1 MNMKPTNVLL
11 LNMNS
16 TCELSNSLRRIIESA
31 QNADLRLQQ
40 ETIDNN
46 DSLSRAESALPEMV
60 SRANPAVIFLISSW
74 NYLKQVK
81 SLFPSLRRATPEP
94 PVVIVSDTDAP
105 DEMFEMIKLGAAD
118 FITPPLTATGI
129 LPRLWRLIEQT
140 IRGETLLY
148 KLKEKFFGTKML
160 IGESPAFLEVVNN
173 LPLIAQYDTTI
184 LISGE
189 TGTGKEVCAHAIHR
203 LSARA
208 DHPFI
213 PVNCGAIP
221 VELIENELFGH
232 ERGAY
237 TGAASSQIGL
247 IREAD
252 GGTLFLDEIDS
263 LPLMA
268 QVKLLRFLQEKEFR
282 PLGSSKTWRANV
294 RVITATNLDIE
305 KAVNTGKVR
314 QDLYYRLNIIPLK
327 LPPLRER
334 REDIL
339 PLAEHFLARCAAK
352 FHKRVTSF
360 DLEARRKLL
369 LHDWPGNVREL
380 EHAVERA
387 AALSSRAVIQ
397 GADLALSFGHGG
409 DGAPNHVSFKA
420 AKAKVVAEFERTY
433 LQALLMA
440 CNGNVTRAAEAAHKD
455 RGALCQLLR
464 KHRID
469 ANSFRSSAST
479 EESD

>member
-1 MNMKPTNVLL
+1 MKPTNLLL
-11 LNMNS
+11 LNLNS
-16 TCELSNSLRRIIESA
+16 SGELSGALRGIIESA
-31 QNADLRLQQ
+31 RNSDLRLQQ
-40 ETIDNN
+40 ETIDGN
-46 DSLSRAESALPEMV
+46 DPLSRVESVLPELV
-60 SRANPAVIFLISSW
+60 SRSNPAVIFLVSSW
-74 NYLKQVK
+74 NRLKQAK
-81 SLFPSLRRATPEP
+81 SLFPSLRRSPPEP
-94 PVVIVSDTDAP
+94 PVVVVSDTDAP

-118 FITPPLTATGI
+118 FITSPLTPTGI
-129 LPRLWRLIEQT
+129 LPRLWRLLEQT
-140 IRGETLLY
+140 VRGETLAHR
-148 KLKEKFFGTKML
+148 LKEKFFGTKAL
-160 IGESPAFLEVVNN
+160 VGESQTFLEAVNKI
-173 LPLIAQYDTTI
+173 PLIAQYDTTV

-189 TGTGKEVCAHAIHR
+189 TGTGKEVCAQAIHR
-203 LSARA
+203 LSTRA
-208 DHPFI
+208 DQPFI

-221 VELIENELFGH
+221 LELIENELFGH
-232 ERGAY
+232 ERGAF
-237 TGAASSQIGL
+237 TGAGSSQVGL
-247 IREAD
+247 IQEAD

-282 PLGSSKTWRANV
+282 PLGSPKTKHADV

-339 PLAEHFLARCAAK
+339 LLADHFLAKCVAK
-352 FHKRVTSF
+352 FHKRVTGF
-360 DLEARRKLL
+360 APEAKQKLL

-380 EHAVERA
+380 EHVVERA
-387 AALSSRAVIQ
+387 AALSSRTVIQ
-397 GADLALSFGHGG
+397 DEDLALSCG
-409 DGAPNHVSFKA
+409 DGLANPAPFKV
-420 AKAKVVAEFERTY
+420 AKAKVVTEFERTY

-440 CNGNVTRAAEAAHKD
+440 YNGNVTRAAEAAHKD

-469 ANSFRSSAST
+469 VNSFRSGDSP
-479 EESD
+479 EENE

>member
-1 MNMKPTNVLL
+1 MEPTNVLL
-11 LNMNS
+11 LNLNPS
-16 TCELSNSLRRIIESA
+16 CELSNSLRRIIESA

-40 ETIDNN
+40 ETVDNN
-46 DSLSRAESALPEMV
+46 DSLSRAESALPELV
-60 SRANPAVIFLISSW
+60 SRANPAVIFLVSSW
-74 NYLKQVK
+74 DYLKRAK
-81 SLFPSLRRATPEP
+81 FLFPSLRRSAPQP
-94 PVVIVSDTDAP
+94 PVVVVSDTDAP
-105 DEMFEMIKLGAAD
+105 NEMFEMIKLGADD
-118 FITPPLTATGI
+118 FVTPPLTATGI

-140 IRGETLLY
+140 VRGKTLLH
-148 KLKEKFFGTKML
+148 KLKEKFFGTKTL
-160 IGESPAFLEVVNN
+160 IGESPAFLEVINN
-173 LPLIAQYDTTI
+173 IPLIAQYDTTV

-203 LSARA
+203 LSARVN
-208 DHPFI
+208 HPFI

-221 VELIENELFGH
+221 AELMENELFGH

-237 TGAASSQIGL
+237 TGAASSHTGL
-247 IREAD
+247 IQEAD

-282 PLGSSKTWRANV
+282 PLGSSKTKRADV

-334 REDIL
+334 QEDIL
-339 PLAEHFLARCAAK
+339 LLADHFLARCAAK
-352 FHKRVTSF
+352 FRKRVTGF
-360 DLEARRKLL
+360 APEARQKLL

-387 AALSSRAVIQ
+387 AALSSRSIIQ
-397 GADLALSFGHGG
+397 SSDLTLSFGVGG
-409 DGAPNHVSFKA
+409 DGLANHVSFKA

-440 CNGNVTRAAEAAHKD
+440 YSGNVTRAAQAANKD

-464 KHRID
+464 KHHID
-469 ANSFRSSAST
+469 ANSFRSADSPEDSA
-479 EESD
+479 

>member
-1 MNMKPTNVLL
+1 MEPTNVLL
-11 LNMNS
+11 LNLNPS
-16 TCELSNSLRRIIESA
+16 CELSNSLRGIIESA

-40 ETIDNN
+40 ETVDND
-46 DSLSRAESALPEMV
+46 DSLSRAESALPELV
-60 SRANPAVIFLISSW
+60 SRANPAVIFLVSSW
-74 NYLKQVK
+74 NYLKRAK
-81 SLFPSLRRATPEP
+81 FLFPSLRRSAPEP
-94 PVVIVSDTDAP
+94 PVVVVSDTDAP
-105 DEMFEMIKLGAAD
+105 NEMFEMIKLGADD
-118 FITPPLTATGI
+118 FVTPPLTATGI

-140 IRGETLLY
+140 VRGEALLH

-160 IGESPAFLEVVNN
+160 IGESPAFLEVINN
-173 LPLIAQYDTTI
+173 IPLIAQYDTTV

-189 TGTGKEVCAHAIHR
+189 TGTGKEVCAQAIHR
-203 LSARA
+203 LSSRA
-208 DHPFI
+208 NHPFI

-221 VELIENELFGH
+221 TELMENELFGH
-232 ERGAY
+232 ERGAF
-237 TGAASSQIGL
+237 TGAASSHIGL
-247 IREAD
+247 IQEAD

-282 PLGSSKTWRANV
+282 PLGSSKTRRADV

-339 PLAEHFLARCAAK
+339 PLADHFLDRCAAK
-352 FHKRVTSF
+352 FRKRVTGF
-360 DLEARRKLL
+360 APEAMQKLL

-387 AALSSRAVIQ
+387 TALSSRSIIQ
-397 GADLALSFGHGG
+397 SSDLTLSFGVGG
-409 DGAPNHVSFKA
+409 DGLANHVSFKA

-440 CNGNVTRAAEAAHKD
+440 YNGNVTRAAEAAHKD

-464 KHRID
+464 KHHID
-469 ANSFRSSAST
+469 ANSFRSTDSP
-479 EESD
+479 EEDA